1 MAEDA
6 AEQMHQVENRTQ
18 VGNTGHLS
26 QTLVGLGFLQQ
37 PAFDAGRN
45 NMKSQQ
51 MLSTAFTGIPQLVL
65 PNPNVIVDAV
75 EEDKFDSDGVVLT
88 PPVNHNSQH
97 IQSQSQSPFPGQF

>member
-6 AEQMHQVENRTQ
+6 AEQMQQVENRTQ

-45 NMKSQQ
+45 QVKSSQ
-51 MLSTAFTGIPQLVL
+51 MISIPK
-65 PNPNVIVDAV
+65 PNLISDAV

-88 PPVNHNSQH
+88 PPGNQIS
-97 IQSQSQSPFPGQF
+97 

>member
-26 QTLVGLGFLQQ
+26 HTLVGLGFLQQ

-45 NMKSQQ
+45 QVKSSQMQIQ
-51 MLSTAFTGIPQLVL
+51 MLSVPK
-65 PNPNVIVDAV
+65 PNVISDAV

-88 PPVNHNSQH
+88 PPGNQIS
-97 IQSQSQSPFPGQF
+97 